1 LGFDRVAQRF
11 LEAACRFT
19 RGDCRLSIEF
29 LSCTCGLIRKAFS
42 LRSRIAGDLAESLLD
57 LTAKIASGTFY
68 TVFIHSRFL
77 RLAVKPPQST
87 MVPLLCDRWQSRHR
101 TNPAAGLAVPALKD
115 GSLPRL
121 RLSGRARR
129 RQGHRLIARGL
140 GTVLW
145 RLNADGEMREAA

>member
-1 LGFDRVAQRF
+1 
-11 LEAACRFT
+11 
-19 RGDCRLSIEF
+19 
-29 LSCTCGLIRKAFS
+29 LIRKAFS

-87 MVPLLCDRWQSRHR
+87 MVPLLCDRWESRHR
-101 TNPAAGLAVPALKD
+101 TNPSAGLAVPALKD

-129 RQGHRLIARGL
+129 R
-140 GTVLW
+140 
-145 RLNADGEMREAA
+145 